1 MSNLYWYTSSY
12 KQHFHFSRIVISS
25 KGFFLAEEKVLL
37 PNFKQFIFK
46 RNSEFIQVILYES
59 EIHQEIYLFVQE
71 CSLKNRFIDKLQS
84 KGFSSF
90 HQDMFITDDEPIK
103 MIAQIEASIKYFEEE
118 ETLHIYGQQM
128 WHDNAYIVGNRAALQ
143 RLQDQITQALQYGEK
158 KDVFFPNDGEGYD
171 LYVACVDDQFNW
183 ENLEAPYH
191 DTEIFEKR
199 KQPTKAFN
207 KYKIDG

>member
-1 MSNLYWYTSSY
+1 MLY
-12 KQHFHFSRIVISS
+12 
-25 KGFFLAEEKVLL
+25 
-37 PNFKQFIFK
+37 
-46 RNSEFIQVILYES
+46 
-59 EIHQEIYLFVQE
+59 
-71 CSLKNRFIDKLQS
+71 KLQS

-90 HQDMFITDDEPIK
+90 HQDMFNTDDEHLK

-128 WHDNAYIVGNRAALQ
+128 WHDNAYIVGNRA
-143 RLQDQITQALQYGEK
+143 ALQYGEK

-199 KQPTKAFN
+199 KHPIKAFN